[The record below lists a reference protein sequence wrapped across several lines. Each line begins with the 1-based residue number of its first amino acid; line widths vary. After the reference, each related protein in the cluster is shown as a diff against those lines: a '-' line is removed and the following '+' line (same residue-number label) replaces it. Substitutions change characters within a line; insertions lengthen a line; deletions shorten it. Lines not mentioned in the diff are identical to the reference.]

1 MSNIVLELKNVNK
14 TYKKG
19 RGKTSQEVVRAAQNV
34 SLKLEKQHIVS
45 LVGESGSGKTTL
57 ARLITGVE
65 EPDSG
70 TIFFEGKSIEHPR
83 GKALFEYRRKVQ
95 MIFQDPFSSINPLN
109 TISYTLQR
117 PLMNYLGASKKN
129 VLNQV
134 RELLDVV
141 NLSPV
146 DDYIGKLPYELSG
159 GQLQRVGIARAL
171 ASQPNLIIAD
181 EPVSMLDV
189 SIRAEI
195 LNLLDD
201 LRTNQGVSLIYITHD
216 LVSARALADEIVV
229 LYRGKVVEHGPSA
242 EVARHPKHP
251 YTELLLG
258 SIADPWRRR
267 EEIVPIEIT
276 SSPTPNG
283 GCVFRHRCPLATDRC
298 AEASPQLVEVE
309 ARHSVAC
316 FLHSDEEEDFVGG
329 ALSGTTRN

>member
-1 MSNIVLELKNVNK
+1 MSEVVLELKNINK

-19 RGKTSQEVVRAAQNV
+19 KSSDPVRASQNV
-34 SLKLEKQHIVS
+34 SIKLKKRQIIS

-65 EPDSG
+65 KPDSG
-70 TIFFEGKSIEHPR
+70 SIIFEGKTIKELS
-83 GKALFEYRRKVQ
+83 GSKWFDYRRKVQ

-117 PLMNYLGASKKN
+117 PLINYLGYTKRTVEK
-129 VLNQV
+129 QV
-134 RELLDVV
+134 RELLDIV

-146 DDYIGKLPYELSG
+146 DDYIGKLPFELSG

-171 ASQPNLIIAD
+171 ASQPSLIIAD

-195 LNLLDD
+195 LHLLDH
-201 LRTNQGVSLIYITHD
+201 LRKNQGVSLIYITHD

-229 LYRGKVVEHGPSA
+229 LYRGKVVEHGPSD
-242 EVARHPKHP
+242 EISRSPKHP

-258 SIADPWRRR
+258 SIADPWRKS
-267 EEIVPIEIT
+267 EDIPPIELT
-276 SSPTPNG
+276 NAPTPAA
-283 GCVFRHRCPLATDRC
+283 GCVFRNRCPHATEQC
-298 AEASPQLVEVE
+298 AKASPQLIEIE
-309 ARHSVAC
+309 SEHSVAC
-316 FLHSDEEEDFVGG
+316 FLHSEKEEELTGG
-329 ALSGTTRN
+329 ELNGSIRN

>member
-1 MSNIVLELKNVNK
+1 MSNVILELKNINK

-19 RGKTSQEVVRAAQNV
+19 KGKSPHEVVRAAQNV
-34 SLKLEKQHIVS
+34 SLKLEKQHIIS

-65 EPDSG
+65 QPDSG
-70 TIFFEGKSIEHPR
+70 TIYFEGKPVEHPR

-109 TISYTLQR
+109 TISYALQR
-117 PLMNYLGASKKN
+117 PLVNYLGYSKKN
-129 VLNQV
+129 VLKQV
-134 RELLDVV
+134 RELLDIV

-171 ASQPNLIIAD
+171 ASKPSLIIAD

-195 LNLLDD
+195 LHLLDE
-201 LRTNQGVSLIYITHD
+201 LRTNQGVSILYITHD

-229 LYRGKVVEHGPSA
+229 LYRGKVVEHGSST

-258 SIADPWRRR
+258 SIADPWRSR
-267 EEIVPIEIT
+267 EEMVPIET
-276 SSPTPNG
+276 STSPTPNY
-283 GCVFRHRCPLATDRC
+283 GCVFRNRCPLATDRC
-298 AEASPQLVEVE
+298 AQASPHLVEVE

-316 FLHSDEEEDFVGG
+316 FLHSEEEEDLVGG
-329 ALSGTTRN
+329 VLSGSTRH

>member
-1 MSNIVLELKNVNK
+1 MSNIVLELKNINK

-19 RGKTSQEVVRAAQNV
+19 KGKSSQEVVRASQNV
-34 SLKLEKQHIVS
+34 SLKLEKQHIIS

-65 EPDSG
+65 QPDSG
-70 TIFFEGKSIEHPR
+70 TILFEGKPVARPR

-117 PLMNYLGASKKN
+117 PLVNYLGYSQKN
-129 VLNQV
+129 VQKQV
-134 RELLDVV
+134 KELLNIV

-146 DDYIGKLPYELSG
+146 DDFIGKLPFELSG

-171 ASQPNLIIAD
+171 ASQPSLIIAD

-195 LNLLDD
+195 LHLLDD

-229 LYRGKVVEHGPSA
+229 LFRGKVVEHGPSA

-258 SIADPWRRR
+258 SIADPWKRR
-267 EEIVPIEIT
+267 EGIAPIET
-276 SSPTPNG
+276 TNSPTPHS
-283 GCVFRHRCPLATDRC
+283 GCVFRNRCPLATDRC

-309 ARHSVAC
+309 TKHSVAC
-316 FLHSDEEEDFVGG
+316 FLHSQVEENVAGG
-329 ALSGTTRN
+329 VLNGSTRH